1 MAKDIFLF
9 ISFKNETDDNVLHC
23 GVCEE
28 AGVHMFGGLIVAVR
42 NIHDSCRHCEASVS
56 FTLAVYFYKFIIR
69 KLLSNSQIC
78 THDNISYSII
88 FNNKI

>member
-1 MAKDIFLF
+1 MAKYIFLF
-9 ISFKNETDDNVLHC
+9 ISFKNETDDNILHC

-28 AGVHMFGGLIVAVR
+28 TGVHMFGGLIVAVQ
-42 NIHDSCRHCEASVS
+42 NIHDSCRHCEASMS
-56 FTLAVYFYKFIIR
+56 FTLAVYFCKFIIR
-69 KLLSNSQIC
+69 KLLSNSQIY